1 MTLPGIADARPP
13 PLMGR
18 LVSDGFAV
26 RERAPHQGSWPSLR
40 GLRGPARVPERET
53 FLFVLPS
60 TPLDIKTHTYTGWL
74 TAAALCLSQ
83 KCACETHIHPLGI
96 ELYAVEIQ
104 KDFLSKQLQKLQT
117 T

>member
-1 MTLPGIADARPP
+1 M
-13 PLMGR
+13 
-18 LVSDGFAV
+18 
-26 RERAPHQGSWPSLR
+26 
-40 GLRGPARVPERET
+40 PERET
-53 FLFVLPS
+53 FLFVRPS

-83 KCACETHIHPLGI
+83 KCARETHIHPQGI
-96 ELYAVEIQ
+96 ELCVVEIQ

>member
-1 MTLPGIADARPP
+1 M
-13 PLMGR
+13 
-18 LVSDGFAV
+18 
-26 RERAPHQGSWPSLR
+26 
-40 GLRGPARVPERET
+40 PERET
-53 FLFVLPS
+53 FLFVRLS

-83 KCACETHIHPLGI
+83 KCARKTHIHLQDV

-104 KDFLSKQLQKLQT
+104 KNFLSKQLQKLQT